1 MPGSSGSPTA
11 RTRAVLGVATG
22 AGALC
27 VLDLVAAG
35 RWPAA
40 EALRTSWGFALLYY
54 VCITASVA
62 VIGSRALGP
71 RPHRLPWACL
81 TLGAGCWLVGDLF
94 WYGAVADLDP
104 QPAVSMADVG
114 YLAMFPF
121 TYVGVVSL
129 VRRHTGRLPV
139 ATWVDGLVAG
149 LGVGAVAGAFVIDPM
164 LRADGGPSSLV
175 AIAYPLGDLVLLA
188 VVVTAL
194 ALLRGAAGPPWWLL
208 LAGFLAMATTDT
220 LYLFQTSTDTHV
232 HPSLTDMGWPA
243 AFLAVAAA
251 ARLEQH
257 PGRAARGT
265 GVGSTVPL
273 VSAAG
278 ALVVLLREGSNWGS
292 LSAVLAAA
300 CIALALSRLALTIRE
315 SEQLADSHRLARTDE
330 LTGLPNWRA
339 FHDLAGRLFDPAAAG
354 AGARAVLL
362 LDLDRFKEVNDTL
375 GHVMGDQLLR
385 LVGPRLAS
393 QIAPGDTLARL
404 GGDEFG
410 VVLAGNDPST
420 PAAVAER
427 LCRAMDEPF
436 DLDGVTV
443 RVGVSIG
450 IALAPEHGRQATE
463 LMQRADVAMYAAKQA
478 RAGWRTYVAEEDPH
492 SVQRLH
498 TVEHLRSVLTGD
510 GSELELHY
518 QPKVRLHDGSL
529 AGVEALV
536 RWRHPVEGLLYPDAF
551 LDLVEDSGLAR
562 HLTDHVVDQ
571 ALRQCARWR
580 AGGLDVAVAVNL
592 SATTVIDAELPR
604 MVRARL
610 EEHGLP
616 ARCLEVEIT
625 EAFLMSDWIRARAVL
640 DELRGLGVLIS
651 VDDFG
656 TGYSSL
662 SYLRDLPID
671 QLKLDRSFI
680 SRMDGDAMAT
690 ALVRSTVSLAHSLGL
705 TMVAEGV
712 ERADTLDLLRSFG
725 CDQAQGY
732 HISRPVPPAELEQW
746 LALRQGAAA
755 RTLSRSTSGVSVV
768 NPWAASQP

>member
-1 MPGSSGSPTA
+1 MPSA
-11 RTRAVLGVATG
+11 RTRIVLVAATLAGV
-22 AGALC
+22 LC
-27 VLDLVAAG
+27 ALDLVAAG
-35 RWPAA
+35 RWAAA
-40 EALRTSWGFALLYY
+40 EALRTSWLFSLLYY
-54 VCITASVA
+54 VGLAASVT
-62 VIGSRALGP
+62 VIAARATG
-71 RPHRLPWACL
+71 RRAHRLPWAL
-81 TLGAGCWLVGDLF
+81 LALGAAAWVLGDLVWF
-94 WYGAVADLDP
+94 TTVSDISP
-104 QPAVSMADVG
+104 QPAVSVADVG
-114 YLAMFPF
+114 YLAMFPL
-121 TYVGVVSL
+121 TYAGVVTL

-149 LGVGAVAGAFVIDPM
+149 LGVGSVAGAFVVDPV
-164 LRADGGPSSLV
+164 LRASDLPLSV
-175 AIAYPLGDLVLLA
+175 TAVAYPFGDLMLLA

-194 ALLRGAAGPPWWLL
+194 TLLRGAAGLPWWLL
-208 LAGFLAMATTDT
+208 LAGFTALATTDF
-220 LYLFQTSTDTHV
+220 LFLFQSSTGSHV

-251 ARLEQH
+251 AQLQDRSRL
-257 PGRAARGT
+257 AARRR

-278 ALVVLLREGSNWGS
+278 ALVVLLRQGSNWGS

-300 CIALALSRLALTIRE
+300 CIALALGRLTLTIRE
-315 SEQLADSHRLARTDE
+315 SERLADSHRLARTDD

-339 FHDLAGRLFDPAAAG
+339 FHDLAERLCDPVPAAAG
-354 AGARAVLL
+354 PRAVLL
-362 LDLDRFKEVNDTL
+362 LDLDRFKEVNDSL

-393 QIAPGDTLARL
+393 RVAPGDTLARL

-410 VVLAGNDPST
+410 VVLAGHDAAGPT
-420 PAAVAER
+420 AVAER

-443 RVGVSIG
+443 RVGVSVG
-450 IALAPEHGRQATE
+450 VALAPEHGRRATE
-463 LMQRADVAMYAAKQA
+463 LMQRADVAMYAAKRA
-478 RAGWRTYVAEEDPH
+478 RAGWRTYVAAEDPH
-492 SVQRLH
+492 SVQRLR
-498 TVEHLRSVLTGD
+498 TVEHLRTMLTGD
-510 GSELELHY
+510 GAELELHY

-562 HLTDHVVDQ
+562 RLTDHVVDQ

-580 AGGLDVAVAVNL
+580 ADGIDLAVAVNL
-592 SATTVIDAELPR
+592 SATTVIDAELPT
-604 MVRARL
+604 MVRSRL
-610 EEHGLP
+610 AEHGLP
-616 ARCLEVEIT
+616 ADCLEVEIT

-640 DELRGLGVLIS
+640 HELRELGVLIS

-680 SRMDGDAMAT
+680 SRMKGDAMAT

-705 TMVAEGV
+705 EMVAEGV
-712 ERADTLDLLRSFG
+712 ESADTRELLRSFG

-732 HISRPVPPAELEQW
+732 HISRPVPAIELEQW
-746 LALRQGAAA
+746 LTDRQARAA
-755 RTLSRSTSGVSVV
+755 RTLSRSTSAVSVV
-768 NPWAASQP
+768 NPWVASQL

>member
-1 MPGSSGSPTA
+1 MPST
-11 RTRAVLGVATG
+11 RMRAVLVVAAV

-27 VLDLVAAG
+27 VLDLLGAA
-35 RWPAA
+35 RWRTA
-40 EALRTSWGFALLYY
+40 EEIRTSWVFPLLYY
-54 VCITASVA
+54 VGIAASVS
-62 VIGSRALGP
+62 VIAARALGP
-71 RPHRLPWACL
+71 RPHRLPWAFL
-81 TLGAGCWLVGDLF
+81 ALGAASWVLGDLVWF
-94 WYGAVADLDP
+94 GAVADLDP
-104 QPAVSMADVG
+104 QPAVSVADIG
-114 YLAMFPF
+114 YLALFPF
-121 TYVGVVSL
+121 TYMGVVSL

-164 LRADGGPSSLV
+164 LEASDAPLSV
-175 AIAYPLGDLVLLA
+175 AALAYPFGDLVLLV

-194 ALLRGAAGPPWWLL
+194 ALLRGSAGPSWWLL
-208 LAGFLAMATTDT
+208 LTGFVALAATDT
-220 LYLFQTSTDTHV
+220 LFLLQTTTGSHV

-251 ARLEQH
+251 AQLRDRSVRVAH
-257 PGRAARGT
+257 RT

-273 VSAAG
+273 ASAGG
-278 ALVVLLREGSNWGS
+278 ALVVLLRQGSNWGS

-300 CIALALSRLALTIRE
+300 CIALALGRLALTIRE
-315 SEQLADSHRLARTDE
+315 SERLADSHRLARTDE

-339 FHDLAGRLFDPAAAG
+339 FHALAERLCDPASPG
-354 AGARAVLL
+354 AGQRAVLL
-362 LDLDRFKEVNDTL
+362 LDLDRFKEVNDSL

-393 QIAPGDTLARL
+393 RIAPGDTLARL

-410 VVLAGNDPST
+410 VVLAGHDPGG
-420 PAAVAER
+420 PGAVAER

-450 IALAPEHGRQATE
+450 IALAPDHGRQATE
-463 LMQRADVAMYAAKQA
+463 LMQRADVAMYAAKRA
-478 RAGWRTYVAEEDPH
+478 RAGWRTYVAAEDPH
-492 SVQRLH
+492 SVQRLR
-498 TVEHLRSVLTGD
+498 TVEHLRRLLTGHGD
-510 GSELELHY
+510 ELELHY
-518 QPKVRLHDGSL
+518 QPKIRLHDGSL

-571 ALRQCARWR
+571 ALRQCAQWR
-580 AGGLDVAVAVNL
+580 ATGLDVAVAVNL
-592 SATTVIDAELPR
+592 SATTVIDAELPA

-610 EEHGLP
+610 DEHGLP
-616 ARCLEVEIT
+616 AHCLEVEIT

-640 DELRGLGVLIS
+640 DELRELGVLIS

-680 SRMDGDAMAT
+680 SRMDGDPMAT

-705 TMVAEGV
+705 EMVAEGV
-712 ERADTLDLLRSFG
+712 ERADTQELLRSFG

-732 HISRPVPPAELEQW
+732 HISRPVPAAELERW
-746 LALRQGAAA
+746 LADRQVLAA

-768 NPWAASQP
+768 NPWSASHP